1 MCVGPG
7 FCSAEQAAAQQSPYG
22 PVLKS
27 EHAEMEGWREKRMW
41 RKWREIERDGDC
53 LPVKGQKKGG
63 TDAKMDGGRELFKER
78 WKERKKGRLEGG
90 EEGRRGGKKEG

>member
-1 MCVGPG
+1 MEGKEDV
-7 FCSAEQAAAQQSPYG
+7 E
-22 PVLKS
+22 
-27 EHAEMEGWREKRMW
+27 EMERDR
-41 RKWREIERDGDC
+41 ERDGDC
-53 LPVKGQKKGG
+53 LLVKGQKKGG